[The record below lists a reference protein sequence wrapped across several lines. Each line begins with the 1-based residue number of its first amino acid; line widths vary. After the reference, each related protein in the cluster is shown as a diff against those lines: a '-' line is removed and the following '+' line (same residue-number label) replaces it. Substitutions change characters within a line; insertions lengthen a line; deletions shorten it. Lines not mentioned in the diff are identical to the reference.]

1 MFDSDVDDEYIREYA
16 FEPELL
22 INRDDYLKREEQKEK
37 EQREAIKRRSSLRR
51 KSQRKASVDSY
62 DAGGQQKNQID
73 VEIEAFYY
81 MYGRYTKD
89 LGEFAKD
96 EARKLK
102 LLEKRRKQED
112 RQRNKW
118 WEIFTGITGQTFIA
132 YAKSLIMDME
142 TYVCT
147 PRRGLGVLS
156 IVRRYNGICI
166 ICGGQRHQCLY
177 KCTCLAVPRSHI
189 TADHTVFS
197 VGLITGL
204 FNTFLSWFCTSGG
217 ATKYRFGHT

>member
-81 MYGRYTKD
+81 VSV
-89 LGEFAKD
+89 
-96 EARKLK
+96 
-102 LLEKRRKQED
+102 
-112 RQRNKW
+112 NV
-118 WEIFTGITGQTFIA
+118 
-132 YAKSLIMDME
+132 AKSA
-142 TYVCT
+142 
-147 PRRGLGVLS
+147 S
-156 IVRRYNGICI
+156 
-166 ICGGQRHQCLY
+166 
-177 KCTCLAVPRSHI
+177 
-189 TADHTVFS
+189 
-197 VGLITGL
+197 
-204 FNTFLSWFCTSGG
+204 
-217 ATKYRFGHT
+217 